1 MNKDVFKK
9 QLLTWRHELHQF
21 PEESMKEIETSEY
34 VAGQLEEMGL
44 EVHRNIGGTGLVANI
59 KVGNGTGIIGLRADM
74 DALQFQEI
82 RELPYKS
89 KNPGWLHAC
98 GHDGHMSMLLGAAKL
113 LSEKRNFDGTVR
125 FIFQPGEEPGLGAKA
140 MLDDGLIEKFPMDQ
154 IYGMHNAPQ
163 LPLGT
168 ISTRPGGV
176 KASEDDFVIK
186 IHGKGS
192 HASIPH
198 FSIDP
203 IVIAAEI
210 ILALQ
215 TIVSRT
221 ANPLDAVVVSCTD
234 VKTDGIRNSIPSN
247 VVITGDARSFKPEV
261 QDMIENRMRVI
272 SEAICGMYGAACEV
286 EYSREFMPTINDPE
300 CAKIAAQAARN
311 IVGEDMVD
319 DNCEP
324 ETSSEDFAIFAAEI
338 PGCYSF
344 IGCRDDEQPEKNI
357 ALHNQ
362 NYDFNDD
369 VLVKGAEFYA
379 EIARICLLQ

>member
-1 MNKDVFKK
+1 MDKITFEG
-9 QLLTWRHELHQF
+9 QLLKWRHELHQC
-21 PEESMKEIETSEY
+21 PEESMKEKATSEY
-34 VAGQLEEMGL
+34 VARQLEEMGL
-44 EVHRNIGGTGLVANI
+44 EVHRNIGGTGVVANL
-59 KVGNGTGIIGLRADM
+59 KVGDGTGSIGLRADI

-82 RELPYKS
+82 RDLPYKS
-89 KNPGWLHAC
+89 NNPGWLHAC

-113 LSEKRNFDGTVR
+113 LSEKKDFNGTVR

-140 MLDDGLIEKFPMDQ
+140 MLDDGLLQKFPMDQ

-186 IHGKGS
+186 IHGKES

-198 FSIDP
+198 FSKDP

-210 ILALQ
+210 ISALQ

-234 VKTDGIRNSIPSN
+234 IKTDGIRNSIPSN
-247 VVITGDARSFKPEV
+247 VTITGDARSFKTEV
-261 QDMIENRMRVI
+261 QDMIEDRMHTI
-272 SEAICGMYGAACEV
+272 SNAICGMYGATCEV
-286 EYSREFMPTINDPE
+286 EYSREFMPTINDAR
-300 CAKIAAQAARN
+300 CADIAILAAKN
-311 IVGEDMVD
+311 IVGEERVD
-319 DNCEP
+319 GNCDP
-324 ETSSEDFAIFAAEI
+324 ETSSEDFSIFTAEI
-338 PGCYSF
+338 PGCYTF
-344 IGCRDDEQPEKNI
+344 IGCGDDASPEKNI
-357 ALHNQ
+357 PLHNQ

-369 VLVKGAEFYA
+369 VLVTGAEFYA
-379 EIARICLLQ
+379 EIAKICLPR